1 MAIHAASSEI
11 SRGASDLQTEIEAL
25 RHGLQIDRGRLE
37 RQRRRVEAL
46 FWEGSEAE
54 KSKIALDLLE
64 RSYTLMEVYLHQLT
78 ALAQGGTLLQPYD
91 LDQRALRFGVS
102 AEVLED
108 AVAKAGPDLARVEA
122 LLESQPCDK
131 FDPTAQMNGPPR
143 PNQRRRVAQIQRA
156 AR

>member
-1 MAIHAASSEI
+1 MAMHAASSDI
-11 SRGASDLQTEIEAL
+11 SRARDLQAEIEAL
-25 RHGLQIDRGRLE
+25 RQGMQIDRGRLDS
-37 RQRRRVEAL
+37 QRRRVEAL

-54 KSKIALDLLE
+54 ESKIALDLLE

-78 ALAQGGTLLQPYD
+78 ALAEGGTLLQPFD
-91 LDQRALRFGVS
+91 LDQRARQFGVS
-102 AEVLED
+102 AKVLEE

-122 LLESQPCDK
+122 LLESQPREK